1 MNALSPA
8 RSPAKSVPL
17 VPAKADPVL
26 CALDSRLRGND
37 GALLR
42 GRGGSLKWKHCPHV
56 NLVDSCNENL
66 PTFAIHQICACSLLS
81 SLAGVG
87 RRQKRL
93 QAQVVGEGWG
103 PSASRAVL
111 CYLPPCIFPVINKD
125 ASKNCSMH
133 PLVVEGSAG
142 GSLHVFVYGA

>member
-1 MNALSPA
+1 MNALSPT
-8 RSPAKSVPL
+8 RSPREICSA
-17 VPAKADPVL
+17 
-26 CALDSRLRGND
+26 CAGMSGV
-37 GALLR
+37 LLR
-42 GRGGSLKWKHCPHV
+42 GRGGALKWKHCPHV

-125 ASKNCSMH
+125 ASKICSMH

-142 GSLHVFVYGA
+142 GSL